1 MLSKDVEHLLGIA
14 AQEARVRR
22 HEFLSIEHLLYA
34 IVTHPVGK
42 RIISACGA
50 DIKRLVAR
58 LENFFETHC
67 EKTTHKDTEGPYPTL
82 ALQRVLQ
89 KTVMHVQSAGKDAAD
104 VGDLIAA
111 IMTERDSY
119 AMYFLEQESVSR
131 LDVLNYISHG
141 MGSHLGA
148 DLTSMKHM
156 DEAKAAVSPLE
167 DTSTSNDVL
176 SRFTVN
182 LTRKAA
188 EGRID
193 PLIGRENELERAIQ
207 VLTKRRKNNPIFVG
221 EPGVGKTALAEG
233 IALRISSGKVP
244 GSLAGCEMYALDM
257 GALVAGTK
265 YRGEF
270 EARLKDVISALRAKR
285 HSILFIDEI
294 HTIVGAGATSG
305 TSLDASNILKPA
317 LAAGE
322 LRCIGAT
329 TYEEYRNHFEKDKA
343 LSRRFQKIDLE
354 EPGISEAIQ
363 VLNGLKATYER
374 HHGVSYTKEAIR
386 AAVELSHRHLTE
398 RFLPDKAIDVI
409 DEAAAF
415 LKLSAQAGNKRRVVT
430 VRHIEGVIARMAR
443 IPTTS
448 IVRARSPRLEGF
460 EDVIRAAVFG
470 QDEAVDALCK
480 AIRRARAGLSHPDRP
495 IGSFLCVGP
504 TGVGKTELA
513 RQTAR
518 ALGIHFLRFDM
529 SEYME
534 KHAVSRLV
542 GAPPGYVGFDQGG
555 LLTEAIRKHPHA
567 VLLLDEIEKAHPDIF
582 NILLQVMDHAT
593 LTDTTGRKA
602 DFRHVI
608 LIMTSNAGAREMEK
622 RTIGFGEREE
632 AHGEKA
638 DEAIKGLFSPEFRN
652 RLDAILPFRPLDLAV
667 MERIVDKYL
676 DEIRTRLS
684 SRRIGLEVTMEARS
698 WLAKKGLDPRFGARP
713 LARLIQKEVT
723 DRLADAILTGGRGK
737 GDIYVI
743 SAEKGKISVTKKEP
757 T

>member
-1 MLSKDVEHLLGIA
+1 MFSKDVELLLGIA
-14 AQEARVRR
+14 AQEARIRK
-22 HEFLSIEHLLYA
+22 HEFLSVEHLLYA
-34 IVTHPVGK
+34 IVTHPAGK
-42 RIISACGA
+42 RIVSACGA

-58 LENFFETHC
+58 LENFFDTHC
-67 EKTTHKDTEGPYPTL
+67 EKITRTETEGPYPTL

-104 VGDLIAA
+104 VGDLIAS
-111 IMTERDSY
+111 IMTEQDSY
-119 AMYFLEQESVSR
+119 AMYFLEQESISR
-131 LDVLNYISHG
+131 LDVLNYVSHG
-141 MGSHLGA
+141 MVSHSEADLSSIEHKDEATSTDPHLGKSSA
-148 DLTSMKHM
+148 SGDI
-156 DEAKAAVSPLE
+156 
-167 DTSTSNDVL
+167 L

-193 PLIGRENELERAIQ
+193 PLIGRENELERTIQ
-207 VLTKRRKNNPIFVG
+207 VLMKRRKNNPVFVG

-233 IALRISSGKVP
+233 IALRISSGQVP
-244 GSLAGCEMYALDM
+244 DSLMNCEMYALDM

-270 EARLKDVISALRAKR
+270 EARLKDVVSALRAKSR
-285 HSILFIDEI
+285 SILFIDEI

-317 LAAGE
+317 LATGE

-329 TYEEYRNHFEKDKA
+329 TYEEFRNHFEKDKA
-343 LSRRFQKIDLE
+343 LSRRFQKIDLA
-354 EPGISEAIQ
+354 EPGVSEAVQI
-363 VLNGLKATYER
+363 LKGLKASYER
-374 HHGVSYTKEAIR
+374 HHGVSYAKGTIR
-386 AAVELSHRHLTE
+386 AAVELSHRHITE

-415 LKLSAQAGNKRRVVT
+415 LKLQERLKNRRRVVT

-443 IPTTS
+443 IPTASVT
-448 IVRARSPRLEGF
+448 RARSPRLEGL
-460 EDVIRAAVFG
+460 EDAIRSVVFG

-480 AIRRARAGLSHPDRP
+480 AIRRAHAGLSQPERP

-513 RQTAR
+513 SQTAR
-518 ALGIHFLRFDM
+518 ALGVHFLRFDM

-555 LLTEAIRKHPHA
+555 LLTEAVRKHPHA

-582 NILLQVMDHAT
+582 SILLQVMDHAT

-622 RTIGFGEREE
+622 RTIGFGERDE
-632 AHGEKA
+632 AQGGKA
-638 DEAIKGLFSPEFRN
+638 DEAVKGLFSPEFRN
-652 RLDAILPFRPLDLAV
+652 RLDAILPFHPLDPAV
-667 MERIVDKYL
+667 MERIVDKYI

-684 SRRIGLEVTMEARS
+684 SRHIGIKITNEARS
-698 WLAKKGLDPRFGARP
+698 WLAREGFDPQFGARP
-713 LARLIQKEVT
+713 LSRLIEKEVT
-723 DRLADAILTGGRGK
+723 DRLADVILAGGCSAG
-737 GDIYVI
+737 GFFVI
-743 SAEKGKISVTKKEP
+743 STENGKISVTKEERA
-757 T
+757 

>member
-1 MLSKDVEHLLGIA
+1 MLSKDVELLLGIA
-14 AQEARVRR
+14 AQEARIRK
-22 HEFLSIEHLLYA
+22 HEFLSVEHLLYA
-34 IVTHPVGK
+34 IVTHPTGK
-42 RIISACGA
+42 RIVSACGGN
-50 DIKRLVAR
+50 IKRLVAR

-67 EKTTHKDTEGPYPTL
+67 EKITRPETEGPYPTL

-89 KTVMHVQSAGKDAAD
+89 KTVMHVQSAGKDVVD
-104 VGDLIAA
+104 VGDLLAS

-119 AMYFLEQESVSR
+119 ALYFLEQESISR

-141 MGSHLGA
+141 MGAHSGV
-148 DLTSMKHM
+148 DLPSIGHN
-156 DEAKAAVSPLE
+156 DEATATDPHFGKSSASG
-167 DTSTSNDVL
+167 DVL

-193 PLIGRENELERAIQ
+193 PLIGRENELERTIQ
-207 VLTKRRKNNPIFVG
+207 VLMKRRKNNPVFVG

-233 IALRISSGKVP
+233 LALRISSGQVP
-244 GSLAGCEMYALDM
+244 DSLIDYEMYALDI

-270 EARLKDVISALRAKR
+270 EARLKDVVSALQAKGR
-285 HSILFIDEI
+285 SILFIDEI
-294 HTIVGAGATSG
+294 HTIVGAGATNG

-317 LAAGE
+317 LAKGE

-329 TYEEYRNHFEKDKA
+329 TYEEFRNHFEKDKA
-343 LSRRFQKIDLE
+343 LSRRFQKIDLA
-354 EPGISEAIQ
+354 EPSVSETVRI
-363 VLNGLKATYER
+363 LNGLKTSYER
-374 HHGVSYTKEAIR
+374 HHGVSYAKGAIR
-386 AAVELSHRHLTE
+386 AAVELSHRHITE

-415 LKLSAQAGNKRRVVT
+415 LKLHGQLKNRRRVVT

-443 IPTTS
+443 IPTAS
-448 IVRARSPRLEGF
+448 VSRARSPRLDGL
-460 EDVIRAAVFG
+460 EDAIRSVVFG

-480 AIRRARAGLSHPDRP
+480 AIRRAHAGLSHPEHP

-518 ALGIHFLRFDM
+518 ALGVHFLRFDM

-555 LLTEAIRKHPHA
+555 LLTEAVRKHPHA

-582 NILLQVMDHAT
+582 SILLQVMDHAT

-622 RTIGFGEREE
+622 RTIGFGERDE
-632 AHGEKA
+632 AQGGKA

-652 RLDAILPFRPLDLAV
+652 RLDAILPFRPLDSAV
-667 MERIVDKYL
+667 MERIVDKYI

-684 SRRIGLEVTMEARS
+684 SRHIGLEITNEARS
-698 WLAKKGLDPRFGARP
+698 WLAREGFDPRFGARP
-713 LARLIQKEVT
+713 LSRLIEKEVS
-723 DRLADAILTGGRGK
+723 DRLADVILAGGCGA
-737 GDIYVI
+737 GDLFII
-743 SAEKGKISVTKKEP
+743 DTENGKISVTRKEHA
-757 T
+757 